1 MDEGYYS
8 VKSFAEEL
16 GGKAASAGL
25 GAVFEA
31 AFSAEKLMAA
41 GIDINAPELKRID
54 AAIMIH
60 KYLRDVLGIPD
71 LTDISGAD
79 VLRDL
84 YDCRKCVNHIAQVYL
99 RGLMKALEYP
109 AGEGGSIILFDA
121 QKVTGKSDVF
131 LGEQAF
137 YVV

>member
-1 MDEGYYS
+1 YS
-8 VKSFAEEL
+8 VKSFIEEL
-16 GGKAASAGL
+16 AKKAAGEGRTEA
-25 GAVFEA
+25 FET
-31 AFSAEKLMAA
+31 AFSDDALKAA
-41 GIDINAPELKRID
+41 GIDTNGPELKRID
-54 AAIMIH
+54 AAIILHIYM
-60 KYLRDVLGIPD
+60 KEVAGIPD
-71 LTDISGAD
+71 LKDIGKAS

-99 RGLMKALEYP
+99 RGLIKAVEYP
-109 AGEGGSIILFDA
+109 AGEGSSILLFDA